1 MSERARMAL
10 SDAADGLLAARAAD
24 GDVAAFEVLVR
35 RYGPLMRSYA
45 IKVLGSD
52 AEADDVLQDVFIQ
65 AWNQLDRL
73 LDPSAVRPWLMRMVG
88 NRSIERIRTRK
99 PQVSVDEWEPPSPA
113 GRSPE
118 DVVEVN
124 EQMRAL
130 SAAVH
135 ELPELQRQCWALRE
149 IGGVPYAEIAQQ
161 LDLPVSTVRGQL
173 ARARRTII
181 QKMEA
186 WR

>member
-1 MSERARMAL
+1 MRAAL
-10 SDAADGLLAARAAD
+10 ADAADGLLATRAAD

-35 RYGPLMRSYA
+35 RHGPLMRSYA

-65 AWNQLDRL
+65 AWRQLDNLR
-73 LDPSAVRPWLMRMVG
+73 DPSAVRPWLMRMVG
-88 NRSIERIRTRK
+88 NRSVERIRARK
-99 PQVSVDEWEPPSPA
+99 DFVSVEHWEPTIPA
-113 GRSPE
+113 GGSPE
-118 DVVEVN
+118 DLAELS

-130 SAAVH
+130 SKAVH
-135 ELPELQRQCWALRE
+135 ELPEVQRQCWALRE
-149 IGGVPYAEIAQQ
+149 IGGVPYAEIAEQ
-161 LDLPVSTVRGQL
+161 LRLPVSTVRGQL